1 MRLRGGSQPE
11 RGGALKVILLVL
23 AGLILLVVIAAV
35 VGVQML
41 REYVQ
46 LDVDKTGDAGKVAL
60 RTPVGDFSVEK
71 AEDAARRI
79 RLPIYPGA
87 AATEDAISMNFRA
100 DVDNEQGGFT
110 LTTAKFYSTDAF
122 DKVDAWYGQQ
132 LGSQFTRQKGKVI
145 DHDPGESGDKWASV
159 KVEPGGDDVVYKY
172 ERKDHVR
179 VVALTHKGGQVDIML
194 LEVHPVES
202 Q

>member
-1 MRLRGGSQPE
+1 MRLRGGSEPE
-11 RGGALKVILLVL
+11 RGGALKVILLIL
-23 AGLILLVVIAAV
+23 AGLVLLVVIAAV

-41 REYVQ
+41 REYVH
-46 LDVDKTGDAGKVAL
+46 LDVDKGGEAGKVAL

-79 RLPIYPGA
+79 RLPIYPS
-87 AATEDAISMNFRA
+87 ATATGDAVSMKFRA
-100 DVDNEQGGFT
+100 EVDNKQGGFT
-110 LTTAKFYSTDAF
+110 LTTAKFYSTDSF
-122 DKVDAWYGQQ
+122 DKIDAWYGQQ
-132 LGSQFTRQKGKVI
+132 LGSEFTRQKGKVV
-145 DHDPGESGDKWASV
+145 DHDPGESGDKWAAL

-179 VVALTHKGGQVDIML
+179 VVALQHKGGQVDITL

>member
-1 MRLRGGSQPE
+1 MRLRGGSQSE

-23 AGLILLVVIAAV
+23 AGLLLLVVIAAV
-35 VGVQML
+35 LGVQML
-41 REYVQ
+41 REYVH
-46 LDVDKTGDAGKVAL
+46 LDVDKAGDSGKVAL

-79 RLPIYPGA
+79 RLPLYPGA
-87 AATEDAISMNFRA
+87 TATEEAVSMKFRA
-100 DVDNEQGGFT
+100 DVDDKPGGFT
-110 LTTAKFYSTDAF
+110 LTVVKFYSTDSF
-122 DKVDAWYGQQ
+122 DKIDAWYGQQ
-132 LGSQFTRQKGKVI
+132 LGSEFARQKGKVV
-145 DHDPGESGDKWASV
+145 DHDPGESGDKWAAV

-179 VVALTHKGGQVDIML
+179 LVALEHKGGQAHITL
-194 LEVHPVES
+194 LEMHPVES